1 VTAVSTVAFKQA
13 IGMLRRGGT
22 CVLNGLPPGEFPV
35 SIFDVVLNGYTIR
48 GSIVGTRLDLEEAL
62 EFAAEGKRRTDMIRH
77 GKFTTWTE
85 SIKNGV
91 CGASGTC
98 GAARAAFRILFP
110 IPATQLGSNPL
121 LTQNAGY

>member
-1 VTAVSTVAFKQA
+1 AEDGIRDRNVTGVQTCALPILSVRRLPSAA
-13 IGMLRRGGT
+13 ILK
-22 CVLNGLPPGEFPV
+22 E
-35 SIFDVVLNGYTIR
+35 
-48 GSIVGTRLDLEEAL
+48 RLL